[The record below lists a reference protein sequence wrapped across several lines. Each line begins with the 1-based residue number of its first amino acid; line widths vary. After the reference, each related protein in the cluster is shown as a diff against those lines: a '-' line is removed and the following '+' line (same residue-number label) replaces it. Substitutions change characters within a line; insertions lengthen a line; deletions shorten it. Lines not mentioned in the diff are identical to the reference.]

1 VICAQVAATRH
12 HRHVMLTDTTQ
23 FNIQS
28 GFKNPGLV
36 SKAQFG
42 GKPQLGK
49 FYMVLLFFY
58 QKWIYSNSVN
68 VTQ

>member
-1 VICAQVAATRH
+1 
-12 HRHVMLTDTTQ
+12 MLTDTTQ